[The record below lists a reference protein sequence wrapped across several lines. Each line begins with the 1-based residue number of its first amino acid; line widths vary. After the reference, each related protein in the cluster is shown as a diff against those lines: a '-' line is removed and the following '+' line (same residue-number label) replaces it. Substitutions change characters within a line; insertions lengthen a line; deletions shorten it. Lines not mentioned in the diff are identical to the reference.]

1 MFKILKGIIRYS
13 VKRDDAIRIFIILSS
28 YVKENSTYDMEGCGN
43 SLHFIL
49 LNSFSLVFKSED
61 LGSLKMCFSLMMT
74 ARDLIV
80 SPSWNFSLEALN
92 HSLMVYGD
100 IWNVLE
106 VIEIEGGCKD
116 WPRSNRLMAPWKEEQ
131 SICVLGRATWGPSE
145 NVGIDKPHRE
155 LSAETKLARTLG
167 S

>member
-80 SPSWNFSLEALN
+80 SPS
-92 HSLMVYGD
+92 
-100 IWNVLE
+100 
-106 VIEIEGGCKD
+106 
-116 WPRSNRLMAPWKEEQ
+116 
-131 SICVLGRATWGPSE
+131 
-145 NVGIDKPHRE
+145 
-155 LSAETKLARTLG
+155 
-167 S
+167 

>member
-13 VKRDDAIRIFIILSS
+13 VKRNEAIRIFIILSS
-28 YVKENSTYDMEGCGN
+28 YVKENSIYDMEGCGN

-61 LGSLKMCFSLMMT
+61 LGSLNMCFSLMMT

-92 HSLMVYGD
+92 PSVMVYGD

-106 VIEIEGGCKD
+106 VIKIEGGCKD
-116 WPRSNRLMAPWKEEQ
+116 WPKSNRTKWPHGKRSGVSVYQEGPREDP
-131 SICVLGRATWGPSE
+131 VRTWASTSPTESSQQ
-145 NVGIDKPHRE
+145 KPN
-155 LSAETKLARTLG
+155 
-167 S
+167 